1 MGKRRGNG
9 EGSIYRRESDGIWCT
24 SVDLGYVNGRR
35 KRKVIYGKTRKEVA
49 EKLKVV
55 LRDQQQGLPI
65 VVERQTVA
73 QYLARWLADVVRPS
87 VRPRT
92 YQSYAMHVRL
102 YLTPAL
108 GHYQLAK
115 LRPEHVQAMMNQMLE
130 AGGKDGQGLSPR
142 TVQYARAV
150 LRRALNQALKWGMVP
165 RNVATLVDPPRSRT
179 PRFTTLTP
187 EQGRMLLDAA
197 RGDRLEALYRVALSL
212 GLRQGEALGLRWE
225 DVDLQAGTLRV
236 AVALQRVDGKLQLV
250 EPKTDR
256 SRRTLFLPTALVNAL
271 KAHRT
276 RQLQERL
283 LAGDRW
289 RDSGLV
295 FTSRIGTPLEPRN
308 VTRAYKALLTRA
320 GLTDIRFHDLRHSC
334 ASLLVAQGLHPRVV
348 METLGHSQISLTM
361 NTYAHVLAEVQREA
375 ALTMDRLFP
384 DAADG

>member
-1 MGKRRGNG
+1 M
-9 EGSIYRRESDGIWCT
+9 
-24 SVDLGYVNGRR
+24 
-35 KRKVIYGKTRKEVA
+35 
-49 EKLKVV
+49 
-55 LRDQQQGLPI
+55 
-65 VVERQTVA
+65 
-73 QYLARWLADVVRPS
+73 
-87 VRPRT
+87 
-92 YQSYAMHVRL
+92 RL

-108 GHYQLAK
+108 GRHQLAK
-115 LRPEHVQAMMNQMLE
+115 LQPEHVQTLMNQMLE

-142 TVQYARAV
+142 TVQRARAV

-179 PRFTTLTP
+179 PRFTTLRP
-187 EQGRMLLDAA
+187 EQGRVLLDAA
-197 RGDRLEALYRVALSL
+197 RGDRFEALYRVALSL

-225 DVDLQAGTLRV
+225 DVELQAGTLRV
-236 AVALQRVDGKLQLV
+236 AVALQRFDGKLQLV

-256 SRRTLFLPTALVNAL
+256 SRRVLSVPTALVSAL
-271 KAHRT
+271 KAHRA

-320 GLTDIRFHDLRHSC
+320 GLPDIRFHDLRHSC

-361 NTYAHVLAEVQREA
+361 NTYAHVLADVQREA
-375 ALTMDRLFP
+375 AVTMDRLFP
-384 DAADG
+384 EAADG